1 MPACDRRHGY
11 NARMDLAL
19 FERLRGPEGQA
30 LLSAAESLS
39 PTEANQLPVIEA
51 LKRMTDPAL
60 ARAVLETVLLRQRAR
75 TKFTRA
81 DRMYFEREALEQA
94 SGERIARH
102 RAERYRGAASV
113 ADLCVGLGGDAIG
126 LASVAPTVVVDRD
139 PLRVALASAN
149 LRAYDLR
156 GDAILR
162 DLEVDGPPAAA
173 ALWCDPGRRAGG
185 RRLHRVADYQPPL
198 PLVASWSE
206 RTPALG
212 IKLSPGVDLDEL
224 HAIEAEREFISVEG
238 ELKECVLWFGP
249 LATTRWRATV
259 MGQESSDSLWGEHHD
274 THHLSAAPA
283 STRPV
288 GRVLYEPDAA
298 VIRAGQVRAL
308 ADRLGAHLIDPT
320 IAYLS
325 ADDAVMTPFARAFD
339 VEAVLPFHLKRLR
352 QLLVERGIGRVTVKK
367 RGSPI
372 EPEDLIRRLHLNG
385 DGPEAVVLLTRQA
398 GEHVAIV
405 AKPRGRG
412 SLGTGSAGASARGS
426 DL

>member
-1 MPACDRRHGY
+1 
-11 NARMDLAL
+11 MDLAL
-19 FERLRGPEGQA
+19 LERLRGPEGQN
-30 LLSAAESLS
+30 LLSAADALS
-39 PTEANQLPVIEA
+39 PTEANQLAVIEA
-51 LKRMTDPAL
+51 LKRLTDPAL

-102 RAERYRGAASV
+102 RAERYRGVASV
-113 ADLCVGLGGDAIG
+113 ADLCAGLGGDAIG
-126 LASVAPTVVVDRD
+126 LAAVAPTVVVDRD
-139 PLRVALASAN
+139 RLRLALADAN
-149 LRAYDLR
+149 LGAYDLR
-156 GDAILR
+156 GEAILR
-162 DLEVDGPPAAA
+162 DLEIDGPPDAA

-198 PLVASWSE
+198 QLVASWSG

-212 IKLSPGVDLDEL
+212 VKLSPGVDLEEL
-224 HAIEAEREFISVEG
+224 QGFEAEREFISVEG

-249 LATTRWRATV
+249 LATVRWRATV
-259 MGQESSDSLWGEHHD
+259 MSAESSETLWGEHHD
-274 THHLSAAPA
+274 THHAFTEPA
-283 STRPV
+283 SIGPV
-288 GRVLYEPDAA
+288 GRVLYEPDPAI
-298 VIRAGQVRAL
+298 IRAGQVRAL
-308 ADRLGAHLIDPT
+308 AERLGAHLIDPT

-325 ADDAVMTPFARAFD
+325 ADDAAATPFARAFD

-352 QLLVERGIGRVTVKK
+352 QLLVERGIGSVTVKK

-372 EPEDLIRRLHLNG
+372 EPEDLIRRLHLSG

-405 AKPRGRG
+405 ARQRERANA
-412 SLGTGSAGASARGS
+412 GT
-426 DL
+426 

>member
-1 MPACDRRHGY
+1 MRSMTARQKPCTARDRGRGY
-11 NARMDLAL
+11 NPRMDLAL
-19 FERLRGPEGQA
+19 LERLRAPEGQA
-30 LLSAAESLS
+30 LLGTAESLS
-39 PTEANQLPVIEA
+39 PTEVNQLAVIES
-51 LKRMTDPAL
+51 LKRLTDPAL

-113 ADLCVGLGGDAIG
+113 ADLCAGLGGDAIG
-126 LASVAPTVVVDRD
+126 LASVAPTIVVDRD
-139 PLRVALASAN
+139 PLRLALANAN
-149 LRAYDLR
+149 LNAYDRR
-156 GDAILR
+156 GEAVLR
-162 DLEVDGPPAAA
+162 DLEVDGPPEAE

-198 PLVASWSE
+198 QFVVSWST

-212 IKLSPGVDLDEL
+212 VKLSPGVDLDEL
-224 HAIEAEREFISVEG
+224 HGIEAEREFISVEG

-249 LATTRWRATV
+249 LATTRWRATM
-259 MGQESSDSLWGEHHD
+259 MGAATIESIWGEQHD
-274 THHLSAAPA
+274 THHALTAPA
-283 STRPV
+283 PIGLV

-298 VIRAGQVRAL
+298 IIRAGQVRAL
-308 ADRLGAHLIDPT
+308 ADRLGAHLIDAT

-325 ADDAVMTPFARAFD
+325 ADAAVSTPFARAFH

-352 QLLVERGIGRVTVKK
+352 QLLVERGIGSVTVKK

-372 EPEDLIRRLHLNG
+372 EPEDLIRRLRLSG
-385 DGPEAVVLLTRQA
+385 DGREAVVLLTRQA

-405 AKPRGRG
+405 ARPWERE
-412 SLGTGSAGASARGS
+412 S